1 MATGGSDPQQNDWQE
16 RFIWNVYKLSKDTI
30 RPWGT
35 SPSAYGRDTQNG
47 PCEYNRNVL
56 LNSTTDNL
64 LEKNKRHHETQ
75 QLEETFACYSSYSL
89 RFTNCAVSQTD
100 DLDFLV
106 CIILL
111 LVHFRDAISVT
122 SHFSL
127 SVYLSSALPRLIVSA
142 NVSQAKWINTWG
154 EKNDLSL
161 HGS

>member
-1 MATGGSDPQQNDWQE
+1 MTDRNDSFE
-16 RFIWNVYKLSKDTI
+16 MS
-30 RPWGT
+30 T
-35 SPSAYGRDTQNG
+35 SCQRILFVHEEPLHQPMGETQNG

-122 SHFSL
+122 SHFFLSL
-127 SVYLSSALPRLIVSA
+127 YLSSALPRLIVSV
-142 NVSQAKWINTWG
+142 NVSQAK
-154 EKNDLSL
+154 
-161 HGS
+161 